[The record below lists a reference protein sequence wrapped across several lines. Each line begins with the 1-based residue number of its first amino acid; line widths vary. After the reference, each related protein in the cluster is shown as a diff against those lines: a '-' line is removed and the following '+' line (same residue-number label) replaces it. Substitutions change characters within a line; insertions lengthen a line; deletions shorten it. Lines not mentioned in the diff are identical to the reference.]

1 MISYQMIREIMIIT
15 PDTIVCQK
23 NLKAHYLDYH
33 IHDFK
38 ILMDILYKRVV
49 IVVEKL
55 LIRTFC

>member
-1 MISYQMIREIMIIT
+1 MIRKIMIIT